1 MKVVGVFLK
10 GCKYAAQNP
19 KFLLNVEAGLGLRP
33 WLEAQ
38 GHLYHL
44 THDKDG
50 PHSELEAHLHDTD
63 VLITTP
69 FHPAYVTADRI
80 KKAKNLK
87 LLLTAGVGSDHI
99 DLHAAAAAGITVA
112 EITGCN
118 VVSVA
123 EDELMRVLILLRN
136 FVPGWKQITQGNWD
150 VAEVIHRSYDLEG
163 KTIGTIGG
171 GRIGQLL
178 LQRLKPFKCNLLY
191 YDRYSIG
198 EQREKEL
205 GVTREEDLDTL
216 LSKCDLVVL
225 NVPLTDKTKGLINKD
240 RLSKMKKGAYIVN
253 NARGALMDRDAI
265 VEACNSGQLG
275 GYSGDVW
282 DPQPAPKD
290 HPWRYMA
297 NHAMTQH
304 ISGASLDA
312 QWRIAAGTKET
323 LEKFFKGQVF
333 PEEYYIVKKDGKIA
347 PQYT

>member
-10 GCKYAAQNP
+10 GCKYATKNP
-19 KFLLNVEAGLGLRP
+19 RFLLNVEAGLGLKP

-38 GHLYHL
+38 GHHYHL

-50 PHSELEAHLHDTD
+50 PNSELERLLPDTD
-63 VLITTP
+63 ILITTP
-69 FHPAYVTADRI
+69 FHPGYVTADRI
-80 KKAKNLK
+80 QKAKNLK
-87 LLLTAGVGSDHI
+87 LLVTAGVGSDHI

-112 EITGCN
+112 EITGVN

-136 FVPGWKQITQGNWD
+136 FVPGWKQITAGNWD

-163 KTIGTIGG
+163 KTVGTVGA

-178 LQRLKPFKCNLLY
+178 LQRLKPFNCNLLY
-191 YDRYSIG
+191 YDRNSIG
-198 EQREKEL
+198 EQLEKEL
-205 GVTREEDLDTL
+205 GAIREPDLDTL
-216 LSKCDLVVL
+216 LSKCDVVVL
-225 NVPLTDKTKGLINKD
+225 NVPLTDKTRGFFDKE

-253 NARGALMDRDAI
+253 NARGGLMDVDAV
-265 VEACNSGQLG
+265 VEACNSGYLG

-282 DPQPAPKD
+282 YPQPPPKD
-290 HPWRYMA
+290 HPWRYME
-297 NHAMTQH
+297 NHAMTPH

-312 QWRIAAGTKET
+312 QWRIAAGTKDT
-323 LEKFFKGQVF
+323 LEKFFKGQSF
-333 PEEYYIVKKDGKIA
+333 PKEYYIVKPDGQIA